1 MLCQTTM
8 SSDLRRTRRGFPS
21 PAQDVAGGRRL
32 PTVAVALVLALTAIS
47 RLQGGA
53 PPPSPLADACERQDW
68 AAAEALLASHT
79 DVNAAQ
85 PDGMTAL
92 HWAVYHDHAPIVARL
107 LAAGAEVH
115 CTSRYGVAPLSL
127 ACVNGNE
134 KIVKMLLDAG
144 ADPNTTLPGGETALM
159 TAARTGRPGPVQ
171 ALLEKGA
178 EVNARERKGQTALMW
193 AAAEGNL
200 QVVDLLLKAGADF
213 RTPLPSG
220 FTPFFFA
227 VREGKTPVVFR
238 LLEAGIPINEPL
250 EPRRGG
256 PARGKPT
263 NALLLA
269 IENGHFELADALLEA
284 GADANARPA
293 GYTAL
298 HAITWVRKPI
308 RGDGDPPPQ
317 GSGSLDSLTL
327 VRRLVAHGADINA
340 RLEKGES
347 GRGRFTTTGSTPFLL
362 AARASDVPL
371 MQLLLELGA
380 DAQIPNADHC
390 PPLLAAAG
398 VGALGDGDEAAGTD
412 EEALAACKLL
422 LELGADVNAVD
433 DNGETVMHGAAYQS
447 RANLIALFDA
457 HGADIRVWNRKNRW
471 GWTPLMIAQGHRP
484 GNFRPS
490 PETMAAIE
498 RVMRARGVEP
508 PPPVPRDTRPPEYK

>member
-1 MLCQTTM
+1 M
-8 SSDLRRTRRGFPS
+8 SSSATVISNPNRDRLRFPARGLGPITL
-21 PAQDVAGGRRL
+21 ALEVAL
-32 PTVAVALVLALTAIS
+32 LLVLATNVAVPAA
-47 RLQGGA
+47 A
-53 PPPSPLADACERQDW
+53 PFAPLADACQRQDW
-68 AAAEALLASHT
+68 EAAKALLDSHA
-79 DVNAAQ
+79 DVSAAQ

-92 HWAVYHDHAPIVARL
+92 HWAVYHDHVPTVERL
-107 LAAGAEVH
+107 LAAGADARA
-115 CTSRYGVAPLSL
+115 TSRYQVAPLSL
-127 ACVNGNE
+127 ACLNGNE
-134 KIVKMLLDAG
+134 KIVKLLLEAG

-171 ALLEKGA
+171 ALLERGA
-178 EVNARERKGQTALMW
+178 DVNARERKGQTALMW

-200 QVVDLLLKAGADF
+200 EAVDLLLRAGADF

-227 VREGKTPVVFR
+227 VREGKAAVVFR
-238 LLEAGIPINEPL
+238 LLDAGIDVNATL

-256 PARGKPT
+256 PARSKPT

-269 IENGHFELADALLEA
+269 VENGHFELADALLER
-284 GADANARPA
+284 GADPNGRPA

-298 HAITWVRKPI
+298 HALTWVRKPI

-317 GSGSLDSLTL
+317 GSGGMDSLTL
-327 VRRLVAHGADINA
+327 VRRLVAHGAEVNA

-347 GRGRFTTTGSTPFLL
+347 GRGRFTTTGATPFLL

-371 MQLLLELGA
+371 MRLLLELGA
-380 DAQIPNADHC
+380 DPQIPNADHC

-433 DNGETVMHGAAYQS
+433 DHGETVMHGAAYQS
-447 RANLIALFDA
+447 RASLVAFLDA
-457 HGADIRVWNRKNRW
+457 HGADIQVWNRKNRW

-490 PETMAAIE
+490 PETIAAIE
-498 RVMRARGVEP
+498 RVMRAHGVEP